1 MFGLV
6 IDNPKTFFVIWSV
19 AFTIDL
25 KINKMAPSVGFVMLA
40 ITNFDIATLMKV
52 DRAYQKPSREK
63 ATDWITKNVLENILT
78 VVLYTN

>member
-6 IDNPKTFFVIWSV
+6 IDNPQDFFFIIQSI

-52 DRAYQKPSREK
+52 DRKK

-78 VVLYTN
+78 VVLYTK